1 MKRSIIRMGSSS
13 KGLSLPISW
22 FDKFNLQ
29 VGEQIELFEEGD
41 NIKISPSADH
51 MKEITLD
58 LHNANKTAIT
68 QALISAY
75 QLGYDRVI
83 INFNANTED
92 IWDKGKAIETRKVI
106 EGTCEGLIGFDT
118 VELEETK
125 AIVEDITGVTR
136 RDFHKMTDKMFTLLI
151 TLGKNIAQKSEKNDL
166 KAVPYIHTQYV
177 KILYYLRYA
186 KRHLTK
192 IGEGEKTTVYFDIIA
207 KQEQIGISLRRLYKK
222 KEKEYCTIS
231 PEARKILIGVLD
243 LLEEIQEGFKKFS
256 ISSATEIFVK
266 RSELFK
272 QNERL
277 AEEDKNGWVAGMIQ
291 LILSAQL
298 YLIRTSYSEHF
309 GEKVIDSK
317 FK

>member
-13 KGLSLPISW
+13 RGLSLPKNW
-22 FDKFNLQ
+22 FEKFNLQ
-29 VGEQIELFEEGD
+29 VGDQIELFEEGD
-41 NIKISPSADH
+41 NIKIMPSADH
-51 MKEITLD
+51 MKETTLE

-75 QLGYDRVI
+75 QLGYDRVV
-83 INFNANTED
+83 INYSKNTID

-106 EGTCEGLIGFDT
+106 EGTCQGLIGFDT
-118 VELEETK
+118 VKLEENR

-136 RDFHKMTDKMFTLLI
+136 RDFHKMIDKMFTLLI
-151 TLGKNIAQKSEKNDL
+151 TLGNDIAEKSEKNDVRSL
-166 KAVPYIHTQYV
+166 TYIHTQYV
-177 KILYYLRYA
+177 KILQYLRYA

-192 IGEGEKTTVYFDIIA
+192 IGEGEKTTVYFDIIS

-222 KEKEYCTIS
+222 KEKEYCSIS
-231 PEARKILIGVLD
+231 TESRKILVGVLE
-243 LLEEIQEGFKKFS
+243 LLKEIQRNLKEFN
-256 ISSATEIFVK
+256 IDSATEIFVK

-277 AEEDKNGWVAGMIQ
+277 AEEEGNGWVAGMIQ

-298 YLIRTSYSEHF
+298 YLIRTSYSQHF
-309 GEKVIDSK
+309 ARKVADGN